1 MNSAAAPTIH
11 LEICDHIAHLTLAR
25 PDAANTLNLQFG
37 REFLAAAF
45 AIEAATAVRAVLL
58 TGQGKN
64 FCFGGDLKGMVASG
78 ADIGAYLR
86 ELTTNLHAGMA
97 LLARLDAPVVA
108 AVNGTAAGA
117 GLGLVL
123 TADIAIAARS
133 AKFAPAYTGVGLTPD
148 AGCTFLLPRAVG
160 YKRAMELFL
169 TNRVLDAEQALDW
182 GLVNQV
188 VEDENLAAH
197 ATALAARLAAGPVG
211 AFGAVKRLLAD
222 AVPGFEAQL
231 ARESRSIS
239 CRGMTAEGSE
249 GIAAFL
255 DKRAPTFRG

>member
-1 MNSAAAPTIH
+1 MNTAAPTIH
-11 LEICDHIAHLTLAR
+11 LEIRDQIAHLTLAR

-45 AIEAATAVRAVLL
+45 AIEAATAVRAVLV

-86 ELTTNLHAGMA
+86 ELTTNLHAGIA

-108 AVNGTAAGA
+108 VVNGTAAGA

-123 TADIAIAARS
+123 ASDLAIAARS

-197 ATALAARLAAGPVG
+197 AAALAARLAAGPVG

-239 CRGMTAEGSE
+239 RRGMTAEGSE